1 MLGGS
6 NTMEGYFNC
15 PAFESTQEQPP
26 SRPRVLSVSLIFWN
40 GRNNIWNEFVMHTWF
55 WRSLFQLVIFW
66 PKLARVLWQNKRDKL
81 WKVRTLNI
89 SPEGGRGRVLPIM
102 SYLGRLRICHLGQW
116 KGPKGPTFEFYGFI
130 KSRKRSIFVIDSYLN
145 ANAFTAVK
153 RDAKF

>member
-26 SRPRVLSVSLIFWN
+26 SRPRVLSVPLIFWN
-40 GRNNIWNEFVMHTWF
+40 GWNNTWNEFVMQTWF

-81 WKVRTLNI
+81 WKVRTLSI
-89 SPEGGRGRVLPIM
+89 SPGRGGGGGNPYNGLCGEAPNLSFGSV
-102 SYLGRLRICHLGQW
+102 
-116 KGPKGPTFEFYGFI
+116 KGPKRANIWILWLYKVEKTLYFCDWFLLN
-130 KSRKRSIFVIDSYLN
+130 DS
-145 ANAFTAVK
+145 AFTTDK
-153 RDAKF
+153 SNAKF